1 LDKSSISNVL
11 RPTATPSP
19 EDIGMPEAQPENPK
33 KPLATPFT
41 RRRLLGGAAVGGAA
55 LASLAL
61 PGNVRRA
68 LADPM
73 PSTIGRQASLQ
84 DIKHVVLLMQENRSF
99 DHYYGTMPGVR
110 GFGDPNVLIQTS
122 GTQAGK
128 SVFYQP
134 DPENPDGYL
143 LPYHLDTLTTGAQ
156 AIPSTSHAWLV
167 QHSAL
172 ANGANNN
179 WVPAHYAADGKNGP
193 FTMGYY
199 ERQDIPFQRALAEA
213 FTVCDNYFCGVLG
226 PTHPNRY
233 MWMTGTI
240 DPTGQYGGPALD
252 NNVTDGLYSWPTY
265 PEALTAAGVSWKC
278 YQETDNYGTNVLE
291 YMKQYQQAPTSS
303 PLYQNAMVTQPA
315 GQFEIDAMND
325 NLPTVSWL
333 FPTSTQSEHPDY
345 LPAAGAAFVASKID
359 AIAANPEVWA
369 KTVFLL
375 NYDENDGLFDHVP
388 PPIPPAGTAG
398 EYVTVATSPG
408 GTTSDDLWVGP
419 GFRVPCIIISPWTA
433 GGWVFSEPSDHTS
446 HLRFLEAVTGVAAPN
461 ISSWRRQ
468 NLSNLTN
475 AFRFGSHAE
484 PPVLPDTS
492 GPLTVATYTSSQYP
506 LPPFPGADQTPP
518 VQPPGRRPH
527 IG

>member
-1 LDKSSISNVL
+1 MPDKTPEHSAGSADG
-11 RPTATPSP
+11 TAT
-19 EDIGMPEAQPENPK
+19 ER
-33 KPLATPFT
+33 TTFT
-41 RRRLLGGAAVGGAA
+41 RRRMLGGAAVGSAA

-61 PGNVRRA
+61 PSNIRKA
-68 LADPM
+68 LADPLPM
-73 PSTIGRQASLQ
+73 NNRSLS

-110 GFGDPNVLIQTS
+110 GFADPNILVQKS
-122 GTQAGK
+122 GSQAGK
-128 SVFYQP
+128 SVLYQP
-134 DPENPDGYL
+134 DPSNPDGYL

-156 AIPSTSHAWLV
+156 AIPSTSHAWSV

-172 ANGANNN
+172 NNGTNNN
-179 WVPAHYAADGKNGP
+179 WVPAHIAADGAQNGP

-199 ERQDIPFQRALAEA
+199 ERQDIPFQWALADA
-213 FTVCDNYFCGVLG
+213 FTLCDSYFCGVLG

-233 MWMTGTI
+233 MWMTGTV
-240 DPTGQYGGPALD
+240 DPTGENGGPALD
-252 NNVTDGLYSWPTY
+252 NNVTNGRYNWRTY
-265 PEALTAAGVSWKC
+265 AENLTDAGVSWKC

-291 YMKQYQQAPTSS
+291 FMQQFQNAPTSS
-303 PLYQNAMVTQPA
+303 PLYQNAMTVQPA

-333 FPTSTQSEHPDY
+333 FPTSVQSEHPNF

-375 NYDENDGLFDHVP
+375 VYDENDGLFDHVA
-388 PPIPPAGTAG
+388 PPIPPAGTAD
-398 EYVTVATSPG
+398 EYVTVAQSPG
-408 GTTSDDLWVGP
+408 GTTSSNLWVGP
-419 GFRVPCIIISPWTA
+419 GFRVPCVIVSPWTA

-446 HLRFLEAVTGVAAPN
+446 HLRFLEAVTGVEAPN
-461 ISSWRRQ
+461 VSAWRRK
-468 NLSNLTN
+468 NMSDLTK
-475 AFRFGSHAE
+475 AFRFNSHSE

-492 GPLTVATYTSSQYP
+492 GPLTVAQFTSSQYP

-518 VQPPGRRPH
+518 VQQKGHRPH